1 MNSREREIKR
11 EKELAEMLEKIRAI
25 YAALFKQVKDD
36 DEQQD
41 S

>member
-11 EKELAEMLEKIRAI
+11 EKELEEMLEKIRAI

-36 DEQQD
+36 DAEK
-41 S
+41 